1 MTKTL
6 IAAALL
12 TLSGTTFAGVNSP
25 AIDARQANQAHR
37 IHHGVVSG
45 RLTAGETVRLVHQQA
60 ETRRLE
66 RRLEA
71 DGHLGPVDRARLNH
85 RLDRNS
91 RSIFVQKHDRG
102 RR

>member
-1 MTKTL
+1 MIKTVALVL
-6 IAAALL
+6 ILA
-12 TLSGTTFAGVNSP
+12 SSSSMAGVNSP

-45 RLTAGETVRLVHQQA
+45 RLTAAETVRLVHQQV

-71 DGHLGPVDRARLNH
+71 DGRLGPVDRARLNH
-85 RLDRNS
+85 RLDHNS